1 MNKKQALELLNE
13 LMNDQDNILLKQD
26 AHYEWNIV
34 ILKESFYS
42 DAFEKILA
50 FTKKHK
56 MFFVIKGNALEL
68 HEDTGF
74 TTVNQKEKAKT

>member
-1 MNKKQALELLNE
+1 MGQ
-13 LMNDQDNILLKQD
+13 QDTILLKQD

-34 ILKESFYS
+34 IMKESFYS
-42 DAFEKILA
+42 DAFSKILA

-68 HEDTGF
+68 HEDSGF
-74 TTVNQKEKAKT
+74 ASNKTKEMKP